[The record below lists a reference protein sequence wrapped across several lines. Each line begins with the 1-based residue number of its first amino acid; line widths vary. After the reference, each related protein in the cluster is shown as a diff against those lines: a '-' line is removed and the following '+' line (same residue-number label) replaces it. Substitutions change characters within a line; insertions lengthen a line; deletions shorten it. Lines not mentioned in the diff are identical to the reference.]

1 MNRSRGPGGTHQSLF
16 FTIRL
21 GSKQVVRSTNVTWRT
36 TAARRPR
43 LRILEEAWAA
53 QVQLRNATWV
63 IEETPLRAVRLN
75 HRHLRTLMET
85 GSRQE
90 DLRRLV

>member
-1 MNRSRGPGGTHQSLF
+1 MELIKVYC

-43 LRILEEAWAA
+43 LRILEEAWEA